1 MPPMARGGAAF
12 GETEIIGLPRGDC
25 CSSDLRAVV
34 SGHARAR
41 QSVVV
46 QACAARSCHGAPLL
60 SASAARRGIAPKR
73 IQTLRFRSSRRFES
87 RWRSVKSPRTLSQ
100 APVFP
105 LLPRCQ
111 PSLRRGSSFLCS
123 SALLRLL
130 PLLFTFGFRSNR
142 HCFRFKRAVR

>member
-1 MPPMARGGAAF
+1 MARGGAAF
-12 GETEIIGLPRGDC
+12 GETEIDGLPRGDRG
-25 CSSDLRAVV
+25 SIDLRAVV
-34 SGHARAR
+34 PGYTRAW
-41 QSVVV
+41 QGVVV
-46 QACAARSCHGAPLL
+46 QACAARPCHGPPIL
-60 SASAARRGIAPKR
+60 SASTARRGIAPKR

-142 HCFRFKRAVR
+142 HCFHFKRAVR